1 MSQQPLRAVY
11 PYTYSISPNN
21 GGPRVSISLAIDNKH
36 QVVVQSIGLSEP
48 FESYVLEYDE
58 YPELH
63 KLAEGMGTGIA
74 KLYQEAA
81 RVMIDL
87 QEDHFYYT
95 ALVMKGVKV

>member
-1 MSQQPLRAVY
+1 MSQQPLRVVY
-11 PYTYSISPNN
+11 PYTFHLPYNN
-21 GGPRVSISLAIDNKH
+21 GGPMVSISLAIDNKH

-58 YPELH
+58 LKNQYPELH
-63 KLAEGMGTGIA
+63 KLTEGMGTGIA

-87 QEDHFYYT
+87 QED
-95 ALVMKGVKV
+95 LNRWSEE

>member
-1 MSQQPLRAVY
+1 MSQQPLRVVY

-48 FESYVLEYDE
+48 FESYILEYDE
-58 YPELH
+58 LKNQYPELH

-81 RVMIDL
+81 KVMIDL
-87 QEDHFYYT
+87 QED
-95 ALVMKGVKV
+95 LNRWS